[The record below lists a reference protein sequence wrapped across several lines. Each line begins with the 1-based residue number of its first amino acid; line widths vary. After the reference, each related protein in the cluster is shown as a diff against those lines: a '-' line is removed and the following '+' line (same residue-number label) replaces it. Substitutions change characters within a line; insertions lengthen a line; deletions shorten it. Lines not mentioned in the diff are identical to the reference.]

1 MSGAQVSS
9 TASNGGVGGD
19 GVAFDMAAEVRETAP
34 LGVLAQEDPARVQ
47 RVKNTLILHRS
58 DRHAASL
65 GRLQVV
71 SEVYRRRAFT
81 AAAKVQS
88 QEGDYRTL

>member
-1 MSGAQVSS
+1 MS
-9 TASNGGVGGD
+9 D
-19 GVAFDMAAEVRETAP
+19 GVAVDMVAEVRETAP
-34 LGVLAQEDPARVQ
+34 LVGVLAQEDPARVQ
-47 RVKNTLILHRS
+47 RVKNTLILLRS